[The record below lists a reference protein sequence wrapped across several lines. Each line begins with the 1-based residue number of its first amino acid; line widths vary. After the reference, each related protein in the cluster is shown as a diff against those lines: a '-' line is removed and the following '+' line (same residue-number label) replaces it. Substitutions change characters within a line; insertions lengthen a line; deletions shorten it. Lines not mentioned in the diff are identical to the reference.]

1 VTRHLTDELSDYADR
16 RMSGPALLAWDRHV
30 AVCEH
35 CRYAVA
41 TERRMLTSLRSGPP
55 VVSAQLQ
62 AMLLAL
68 ADNALT
74 APDSRPT
81 LRDSAGSPGASPVRQ
96 AAVPPIPLAPNPLI
110 ALRLPT
116 VPPSA
121 PALHRSLRRAA
132 ALAGLAAS
140 ASVAAAW
147 AVGVAG
153 PTQQPSLAPSARL
166 TYPTFGTTTP
176 EAVPAIAR
184 LTAGGRLNPLTIPAG
199 RNGTTTPDTTERS
212 DR

>member
-1 VTRHLTDELSDYADR
+1 
-16 RMSGPALLAWDRHV
+16 MSGPALLAWDRHV

-96 AAVPPIPLAPNPLI
+96 AAVPP
-110 ALRLPT
+110 
-116 VPPSA
+116 
-121 PALHRSLRRAA
+121 
-132 ALAGLAAS
+132 
-140 ASVAAAW
+140 
-147 AVGVAG
+147 
-153 PTQQPSLAPSARL
+153 PSL
-166 TYPTFGTTTP
+166 
-176 EAVPAIAR
+176 IH
-184 LTAGGRLNPLTIPAG
+184 I
-199 RNGTTTPDTTERS
+199 
-212 DR
+212 